1 MQEVIDFVTAEWL
14 LVGTLAVLIAAL
26 VLSEL
31 QKRTPSLASGGVAR
45 LINQHQA
52 LIFDLRATA
61 EYDAGHIAGSQQ
73 LAPSDALPTLKKM
86 KVGQDKHLLL
96 VCGNGQAS
104 RTLGNSL
111 RKSGYGKVQ
120 LLSGGINSWRLDN
133 MPLVQDGGAAKKALP
148 GKKKTAR
155 KPGKGRKKQQS

>member
-31 QKRTPSLASGGVAR
+31 QKRTPSLASGEVAR

-52 LIFDLRATA
+52 LVFDLRATA

-86 KVGQDKHLLL
+86 KVEQDKHLLL

-111 RKSGYGKVQ
+111 RKSGYGRVQ

-133 MPLVQDGGAAKKALP
+133 MPLVQEGGATKTLP
-148 GKKKTAR
+148 GKKKPSR